1 MEANAPLNA
10 WLKTPESMK
19 DLVKIDPKLLI
30 TPPDKLKY
38 GFVPIV
44 VYQGMNKPAPCR
56 VV

>member
-1 MEANAPLNA
+1 MEAKAPLNE

-30 TPPDKLKY
+30 EPPPKLKY

-44 VYQGMNKPAPCR
+44 VYQGMVKPSFCK